1 MRCSQ
6 LSFSFTMALL
16 FISMVL
22 GPAIANQMPVGEI
35 TEIKGPV
42 ELVKDDGRQ
51 IRAEKGTPLFPGDQI
66 ITGKG
71 GMVWFSFKQG
81 DQYRL
86 GEESQTSI
94 DELSGPELEDNQ
106 PVLQLALGYLWSKIQ
121 KLRGQLHR
129 TVVHTPTAVLGVRG
143 TEFETVVS
151 LDATSIVTVDDGTVE
166 VEAEDEKTLVDRGK
180 MTEVELDKKAITPVQ
195 AIPKDRRDWKRWR
208 KRKIKRLFKHLPQ
221 KAPKFRER
229 FEMRADRF
237 SQFTARIRKTS
248 ARIDTTIKQIRQAR
262 RHRDRQKALES
273 LVQLK
278 VQAQKF
284 KKMVAKFRKALN
296 RVRVMGRLS
305 HRLEKFASNNKE
317 RFSEQEFSVIDSNL
331 AAVSEK
337 RARLKTVTRNT
348 VFSIKKTFKKLR
360 KFREELRTIKPAA
373 NPHNP
378 NRMTLRVDQGL

>member
-1 MRCSQ
+1 MKCGQ

-16 FISMVL
+16 SISMVL
-22 GPAIANQMPVGEI
+22 GTAIANQMPVGEI
-35 TEIKGPV
+35 TEIEGPA

-51 IRAEKGTPLFPGDQI
+51 IRAEKGAPLFPGDQI

-151 LDATSIVTVDDGTVE
+151 LDATSIVTVDDGTIE

-180 MTEVELDKKAITPVQ
+180 MTEVELDKKPMTPVQ

-208 KRKIKRLFKHLPQ
+208 KKRIKRLFKHLPQ

-237 SQFTARIRKTS
+237 SRFTARIRKTS
-248 ARIDTTIKQIRQAR
+248 ARIDATIKKIRQAR

-273 LVQLK
+273 LVHLK

-337 RARLKTVTRNT
+337 RALLKTVIRNT
-348 VFSIKKTFKKLR
+348 VFGIKKTFKKLR
-360 KFREELRTIKPAA
+360 KFREELRTIKSAT

-378 NRMTLRVDQGL
+378 NRRALRVDQGL